1 MKEEVRGLRSVCSVL
16 GRSAGRMDGP
26 LTVFYYCLVMV
37 YCVKYQRYMRQAA
50 GDSARVLKKKEVYG
64 LCTGKTVQIDI
75 L

>member
-1 MKEEVRGLRSVCSVL
+1 
-16 GRSAGRMDGP
+16 MDGP

-37 YCVKYQRYMRQAA
+37 YCVRKCRYTRQDA

-64 LCTGKTVQIDI
+64 LCTEKTVQIDI